1 MEPDE
6 EAAALLAATF
16 HELREGVS
24 STGQRVDSPGS
35 VMSTAEAVSVYYQT
49 MMSAWYYGNGKMDMG
64 CMVQNLTGA
73 VLKESREDL
82 EKLKSYFST
91 VVRDKSEREGGLW
104 KSYYEARRQLR

>member
-1 MEPDE
+1 MNNERIVRR
-6 EAAALLAATF
+6 AALGRKHPGHRVFVKRRRGQPVHRFGRNGDNAA
-16 HELREGVS
+16 G
-24 STGQRVDSPGS
+24 
-35 VMSTAEAVSVYYQT
+35 
-49 MMSAWYYGNGKMDMG
+49 
-64 CMVQNLTGA
+64 VQNLTGA